1 MVASNPSEW
10 MASMCSA
17 RNWSNKASFQRDMLP
32 GSENADIWTTTRTPD
47 SPLWSASSSPTP
59 PHVHPESGLRPC
71 SLVQEKD
78 ALTSCFEWPSEHKD
92 EQKNSRHAT
101 TTTTITNAELISSSK
116 PACSLWTW
124 CRRPSV
130 WRRFWEAPGWSTCS
144 PSGSCPGSWCG
155 GRERRRCWTPA
166 GEESRVRKGGVWPWT
181 RAPPASWTRRLQV
194 VLHNV
199 PVGLHHLKHHVVLDV
214 LHKVQHALSEGERS
228 RKPARQQ
235 LEACENVRGSSGV
248 RTREVAR
255 TNSPLGRAWR
265 VLLEVF
271 VADPDVAQQPLYV
284 FAVKHVAE
292 QHLVARQRFPA
303 GFRRVPSARLSTFEL
318 LL

>member
-1 MVASNPSEW
+1 
-10 MASMCSA
+10 
-17 RNWSNKASFQRDMLP
+17 MLP
-32 GSENADIWTTTRTPD
+32 GPENANIWTITPD

-59 PHVHPESGLRPC
+59 PHVHPESGVRPC
-71 SLVQEKD
+71 SLVQERD
-78 ALTSCFEWPSEHKD
+78 ALTSYFEWPSKHKN
-92 EQKNSRHAT
+92 EQKNSGHAT
-101 TTTTITNAELISSSK
+101 ITIITNAELISFFK

-144 PSGSCPGSWCG
+144 PSGSCPGSWCD
-155 GRERRRCWTPA
+155 GRERRRCSTPA
-166 GEESRVRKGGVWPWT
+166 EEESRVRKDGVGRGT
-181 RAPPASWTRRLQV
+181 RASPASLTRRLQV

-228 RKPARQQ
+228 RKPAR
-235 LEACENVRGSSGV
+235 AAVGGV
-248 RTREVAR
+248 WKGAWVLQVHTRECR
-255 TNSPLGRAWR
+255 TNSPFGRARR

-271 VADPDVAQQPLYV
+271 VADPDVAQQSLHV

-303 GFRRVPSARLSTFEL
+303 GSEGFHQHDCRRISTFEFIL
-318 LL
+318 